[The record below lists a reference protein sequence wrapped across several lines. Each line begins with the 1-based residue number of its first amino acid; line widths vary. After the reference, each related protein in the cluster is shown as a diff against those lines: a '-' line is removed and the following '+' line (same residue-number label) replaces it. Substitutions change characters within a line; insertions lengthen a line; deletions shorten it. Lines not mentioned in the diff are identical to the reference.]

1 MIDIIGSAIT
11 DEIVRR
17 LKDAEIF
24 AVMADET
31 PDTSHKEQLSVT
43 VRYVY
48 QAEIEERLLALRVVD
63 DTTSETLFQ
72 TLCDVLQC
80 NKINASKIRGQCYD
94 GASNVS
100 GIRSGLQARIKEV
113 SASALFVHC
122 YAHVLNLVIVDAM
135 TSNATARDFFG
146 TLQNL
151 YVFIQTC
158 TKRHA
163 IYTDRQA
170 EIHARINC
178 SKTFQVRTLK
188 RLCET
193 RWACRADAVH
203 TFNMTIDAVIATLKH
218 TRETTT
224 KTKIA
229 AEAKGLLGNAD
240 FEFILALKV
249 SRTGIFK
256 FLRFQCLH
264 ALH

>member
-1 MIDIIGSAIT
+1 M
-11 DEIVRR
+11 
-17 LKDAEIF
+17 
-24 AVMADET
+24 
-31 PDTSHKEQLSVT
+31 
-43 VRYVY
+43 
-48 QAEIEERLLALRVVD
+48 
-63 DTTSETLFQ
+63 
-72 TLCDVLQC
+72 LQC
-80 NKINASKIRGQCYD
+80 NKVNASKIRGQCYD

-163 IYTDRQA
+163 IYTDQQA
-170 EIHARINC
+170 EIHARSNC
-178 SKTFQVRTLK
+178 SKTFQVLTLK

-229 AEAKGLLGNAD
+229 AEAKGLLGNVD